1 MDSKRWVCLL
11 KTGKNGHEGRPGVE
25 KGDVC
30 LEFKADFSVFGGVV
44 PRFEMEAWLGGE
56 PPGSPVAGVGVVIV
70 FVVFLITLRRKRSR
84 QHVD

>member
-30 LEFKADFSVFGGVV
+30 LEFKADFFGVW
-44 PRFEMEAWLGGE
+44 RGGSAV
-56 PPGSPVAGVGVVIV
+56 GDGGLAGRGAAGVTGGGS
-70 FVVFLITLRRKRSR
+70 RSR
-84 QHVD
+84 HCFCCFS